1 MTARFLVFAVVC
13 GVIAVIYGLVTRS
26 WILRQDPGNA
36 RMQAIAQAIQE
47 GAAAYLGRQY
57 RTIGMVGVVLL
68 IAIGVLLDLNTAIG
82 FLIGAVLSGAC
93 GFIGMNVS
101 VRANVRTAQAATKGM
116 NEALDVAFKGGAI
129 TGMLVVGLGL
139 LGVTLFYWM
148 LTAQAAGG
156 SATQHDVIKPL
167 IGLAFGASLIS
178 IFARLGGGI
187 FTKGADVGAD
197 LVGKVEAGI
206 PEDDPRNP
214 AVIADNVGDNVGDC
228 AGMAADLFETY
239 VVTLIATML
248 LGALMMATPGGEA
261 VIYPLLLGAV
271 SIIGSIVGCSLVKAR
286 PGKKIMSALYTGLW
300 WAAGLSLIGFAG
312 VTWMVWGDDT
322 MRMKMMGCALVGIV
336 LTGLMVYITEYYT
349 GTDFKPVKHIAEAS
363 TTGHGTNIIAGLG
376 VSMKSTAYPVLA
388 VCAAI
393 LASYQMGQL
402 YGIAIAATSMLSM
415 AGIVV
420 ALDAYGPI
428 TDNAG
433 GIAEMSGMPESV
445 RAITDPLDAVGNTTK
460 AVTKGY
466 AIGSAGLAALVL
478 FADYTH
484 ALESVGKQ
492 VSFDLSNPMVI
503 VGLFIGGLIPYLF
516 GAMAMEAVG
525 RAAGAVV
532 VEVRRQFRDIKGI
545 MDGTGKPE
553 YDKAVDMLTAS
564 AIREMILPSLLPVV
578 VPVVVG
584 MLLGPAALGGLLM
597 GTIVTGLF
605 VAISMTT
612 GGGAWDN
619 AKKYIEDGHFG
630 GKGSEAHKAAVT
642 GDTVGDPY
650 KDTAGPAVNPLIKII
665 NIVALLLVP
674 LLPVTGWIAVTVP
687 PGHPPVNT
695 VAPGPVAQAI
705 PATLAEAPAR

>member
-1 MTARFLVFAVVC
+1 MADSTAMTPPLLLALVC
-13 GVIAVIYGLVTRS
+13 GLVAVAYGIWARG
-26 WILRQDPGNA
+26 WILGKDPGNA
-36 RMQAIAQAIQE
+36 RMQVIAAAIQA
-47 GAAAYLGRQY
+47 GAAAYLARQY
-57 RTIGMVGVVLL
+57 KTIALVGVVLAVL
-68 IAIGVLLDLNTAIG
+68 IGIFLDLTTAVG
-82 FLIGAVLSGAC
+82 FVIGAVLSGAC

-101 VRANVRTAQAATKGM
+101 VRANVRTAQAATRGIGP
-116 NEALDVAFKGGAI
+116 ALDVAFRGGAI

-139 LGVTLFYWM
+139 LGVAAFTWFLLASNSPTDQPLATL
-148 LTAQAAGG
+148 LN
-156 SATQHDVIKPL
+156 PL
-167 IGLAFGASLIS
+167 IGFAFGSSLIS

-239 VVTLIATML
+239 AVTLIASMV
-248 LGALMMATPGGEA
+248 LGALMVHGGQMQA
-261 VIYPLLLGAV
+261 VMYPLALGAV
-271 SIIGSIVGCSLVKAR
+271 SIIASIIGCFFVKAS
-286 PGKKIMSALYTGLW
+286 PGMKNVMPALYKGL
-300 WAAGLSLIGFAG
+300 AIAGVLSLIAFYF
-312 VTWMVWGDDT
+312 VTLWIIPDNAITASGSQ
-322 MRMKMMGCALVGIV
+322 MKLFGASATGLVLTAALVW
-336 LTGLMVYITEYYT
+336 ITEFYT
-349 GTDFKPVKHIAEAS
+349 GTQYSPVRHIAQAS

-376 VSMKSTAYPVLA
+376 VSMRSTAWPVIF
-388 VCAAI
+388 VCLAI
-393 LASYQMGQL
+393 LVAYQLAGL
-402 YGIAIAATSMLSM
+402 YGIAVAAMSMLSM

-433 GIAEMSGMPESV
+433 GIAEMAELPSSV
-445 RAITDPLDAVGNTTK
+445 RDITDPLDAVGNTTK

-484 ALESVGKQ
+484 KLESYGRAIT
-492 VSFDLSNPMVI
+492 FDLSDPLVI
-503 VGLFIGGLIPYLF
+503 IGLFIGGLIPYLF

-532 VEVRRQFRDIKGI
+532 VEVRRQFNTIPGI

-553 YDKAVDMLTAS
+553 YGKAVDMLTTA
-564 AIREMILPSLLPVV
+564 AIKEMVIPSLLPVV
-578 VPVVVG
+578 VPIVVG
-584 MLLGPAALGGLLM
+584 LLLGPKALGGLLM

-605 VAISMTT
+605 VAISMCT

-619 AKKYIEDGHFG
+619 AKKYIEDGNHG

-650 KDTAGPAVNPLIKII
+650 KDTAGPAINPLIKII
-665 NIVALLLVP
+665 NIVALLIVP
-674 LLPVTGWIAVTVP
+674 LVVKFHAG
-687 PGHPPVNT
+687 
-695 VAPGPVAQAI
+695 
-705 PATLAEAPAR
+705 

>member
-1 MTARFLVFAVVC
+1 MTGNSALYLALVC
-13 GVIAVIYGLVTRS
+13 GFIAVGYGFWARS
-26 WILRQDPGNA
+26 WILSQDAGNA
-36 RMQAIAQAIQE
+36 RMQEIAAAIQT
-47 GAAAYLGRQY
+47 GAAAYLARQY
-57 RTIGMVGVVLL
+57 KTIAVVGVVLAGL
-68 IAIGVLLDLNTAIG
+68 IAAFLDAQTAVG
-82 FLIGAVLSGAC
+82 FVVGAVLSGAC

-101 VRANVRTAQAATKGM
+101 VRANVRTAQAATKGIGP
-116 NEALDVAFKGGAI
+116 ALDVAFRGGAI

-139 LGVTLFYWM
+139 LGVTGFYM
-148 LTAQAAGG
+148 FLVGNG
-156 SATQHDVIKPL
+156 NATPDKSLAHLLNPL
-167 IGLAFGASLIS
+167 IGFAFGSSLIS

-239 VVTLIATML
+239 AVTLIATMV
-248 LGALMMATPGGEA
+248 LGALLITGSGTAA
-261 VIYPLLLGAV
+261 VVYPLALGAV
-271 SIIGSIVGCSLVKAR
+271 SIVASIIGCSFVKAS
-286 PGKKIMSALYTGLW
+286 PGMKNVMPALYKGL
-300 WAAGLSLIGFAG
+300 AVAGVLSLIAFFF
-312 VTWMVWGDDT
+312 VTQWLIPDNALGGSGAV
-322 MRMKMMGCALVGIV
+322 MKLFGACTVGLVLTAALVW
-336 LTGLMVYITEYYT
+336 ITEFYT
-349 GTDFKPVKHIAEAS
+349 GTQYSPVQHIAQAS

-376 VSMKSTAYPVLA
+376 VSMRSTAWPVIFVCMAIWVAFNLA
-388 VCAAI
+388 
-393 LASYQMGQL
+393 GL

-433 GIAEMSGMPESV
+433 GIAEMAELPSSV
-445 RAITDPLDAVGNTTK
+445 RDITDPLDAVGNTTK

-484 ALESVGKQ
+484 KLDAYGKTIT
-492 VSFDLSNPMVI
+492 FDLSNPMVI
-503 VGLFIGGLIPYLF
+503 IGLFIGGLIPYLF

-545 MDGTGKPE
+545 MDGSGKPE
-553 YDKAVDMLTAS
+553 YDTAVDMLTTA
-564 AIREMILPSLLPVV
+564 AIKEMMIPSLLPVV
-578 VPVVVG
+578 VPIVVG
-584 MLLGPAALGGLLM
+584 LALGPAALGGLLM

-605 VAISMTT
+605 VAISMCT

-619 AKKYIEDGHFG
+619 AKKYIEDGNHG

-665 NIVALLLVP
+665 NIVALLIVP
-674 LLPVTGWIAVTVP
+674 LMMKIHG
-687 PGHPPVNT
+687 G
-695 VAPGPVAQAI
+695 
-705 PATLAEAPAR
+705 

>member
-1 MTARFLVFAVVC
+1 MSGNSALYLALVC
-13 GVIAVIYGLVTRS
+13 GLLAVGYGVWARS
-26 WILRQDPGNA
+26 WILAQDAGNA
-36 RMQAIAQAIQE
+36 RMQEIAAAIQQ
-47 GAAAYLGRQY
+47 GAAAYLARQY
-57 RTIGMVGVVLL
+57 KTITMVGIVLAIL
-68 IAIGVLLDLNTAIG
+68 IGVFLDGMSMVG
-82 FLIGAVLSGAC
+82 FVLGAVLSGAC

-101 VRANVRTAQAATKGM
+101 VKANVRTAQAATKGIGP
-116 NEALDVAFKGGAI
+116 ALDVAFRGGAI

-139 LGVTLFYWM
+139 LGVTIFYM
-148 LTAQAAGG
+148 YLAGKGPVTAA
-156 SATQHDVIKPL
+156 SLNPL
-167 IGLAFGASLIS
+167 IGFAFGSSLIS

-239 VVTLIATML
+239 AVTLIATMV
-248 LGALMMATPGGEA
+248 LGALMMTSAGTSA
-261 VIYPLLLGAV
+261 VIYPLALGAV
-271 SIIGSIVGCSLVKAR
+271 SIVASIIGCFFVKAS
-286 PGKKIMSALYTGLW
+286 PGMKNVMPALYKGL
-300 WAAGLSLIGFAG
+300 AVAGVLSLIAFYF
-312 VTWMVWGDDT
+312 VTKALMPENAMALFGA
-322 MRMKMMGCALVGIV
+322 CAVGLV
-336 LTGLMVYITEYYT
+336 LTGALVWVTEYYT
-349 GTDFKPVKHIAEAS
+349 GTQYAPVKHIAQAS

-376 VSMKSTAYPVLA
+376 VSMRSTAWPVLF
-388 VCAAI
+388 VCIAI
-393 LASYQMGQL
+393 LCAYKLAGL

-433 GIAEMSGMPESV
+433 GIAEMAELPSSV
-445 RAITDPLDAVGNTTK
+445 RDVTDPLDAVGNTTK

-484 ALESVGKQ
+484 KLESFGQ
-492 VSFDLSNPMVI
+492 AITFDLSNPMVI

-525 RAAGAVV
+525 RAAGSVV
-532 VEVRRQFRDIKGI
+532 VEVRRQFADGEI
-545 MDGTGKPE
+545 MAGKRKPD
-553 YDKAVDMLTAS
+553 YSAAVDMLTTA
-564 AIREMILPSLLPVV
+564 AIKEMMIPSLLPVV
-578 VPVVVG
+578 APIVVG
-584 MLLGPAALGGLLM
+584 LCLGPAALGGLLM

-605 VAISMTT
+605 VAISMCT

-630 GKGSEAHKAAVT
+630 GKGSETHKAAVT

-665 NIVALLLVP
+665 NIVALLVVP
-674 LLPVTGWIAVTVP
+674 LMMS
-687 PGHPPVNT
+687 PGMM
-695 VAPGPVAQAI
+695 AMRGDK
-705 PATLAEAPAR
+705 PAAAAPAAVSAPAPTDVASSPAAMPAAVEIKK

>member
-1 MTARFLVFAVVC
+1 MTGNSALILALVCGLIAVV
-13 GVIAVIYGLVTRS
+13 YGFWARG
-26 WILRQDPGNA
+26 WILSQDAGNA
-36 RMQAIAQAIQE
+36 RMQEIAGAIQA
-47 GAAAYLGRQY
+47 GAAAYLARQY
-57 RTIGMVGVVLL
+57 KTIALVGVVLAVL
-68 IAIGVLLDLNTAIG
+68 IGIFLDLTTAVG
-82 FLIGAVLSGAC
+82 FVIGAVLSGAC

-101 VRANVRTAQAATKGM
+101 VRANVRTAQAATRGIGP
-116 NEALDVAFKGGAI
+116 ALDVAFRGGAI

-139 LGVTLFYWM
+139 LGVAAFTWFLLASNSPTDKPLATL
-148 LTAQAAGG
+148 LN
-156 SATQHDVIKPL
+156 PL
-167 IGLAFGASLIS
+167 IGFAFGSSLIS

-239 VVTLIATML
+239 AVTLIATMV
-248 LGALMMATPGGEA
+248 LGALMVHGGQMQA
-261 VIYPLLLGAV
+261 VMYPLALGAV
-271 SIIGSIVGCSLVKAR
+271 SIIASIIGCFFVKAS
-286 PGKKIMSALYTGLW
+286 PGMKNVMPALYKGL
-300 WAAGLSLIGFAG
+300 AIAGVLSLIAFYF
-312 VTWMVWGDDT
+312 VTVWLMPDNAIRDSGT
-322 MRMKMMGCALVGIV
+322 QIRLFGACAVGLILTGALVW
-336 LTGLMVYITEYYT
+336 ITEYYT
-349 GTDFKPVKHIAEAS
+349 GTQYKPVRHIAQAS

-376 VSMKSTAYPVLA
+376 VSMRSTAWPVLM
-388 VCAAI
+388 VCVAI
-393 LASYQMGQL
+393 IASYSLAGL
-402 YGIAIAATSMLSM
+402 YGIAVAATSMLSM

-433 GIAEMSGMPESV
+433 GIAEMSELPSSV
-445 RAITDPLDAVGNTTK
+445 RDITDPLDAVGNTTK

-484 ALESVGKQ
+484 KLESYGRAIT
-492 VSFDLSNPMVI
+492 FDLSDPLVI
-503 VGLFIGGLIPYLF
+503 IGLFIGGLIPYLF

-532 VEVRRQFRDIKGI
+532 VEVRRQFSTIAGI

-553 YDKAVDMLTAS
+553 YGRAVDMLTTA
-564 AIREMILPSLLPVV
+564 AIKEMVIPSLLPVV

-584 MLLGPAALGGLLM
+584 LLLGPKALGGLLM

-605 VAISMTT
+605 VAISMCT

-619 AKKYIEDGHFG
+619 AKKYIEDGHHG

-665 NIVALLLVP
+665 NIVALLIIP
-674 LLPVTGWIAVTVP
+674 LL
-687 PGHPPVNT
+687 
-695 VAPGPVAQAI
+695 
-705 PATLAEAPAR
+705 TLH